1 MSRLLNSAFARCCRA
16 TKKYELSQ
24 EDISNRKG
32 KREFMKYIAHL
43 NKERIQTIR
52 DHLRGTAELAG
63 GFAKCFGK
71 ADWGYCCGM
80 LHDIGKYSLAF
91 QEKIKNNTNKQIDH
105 STAGA
110 KVCFE
115 KGGMYGFMSYCIAGH
130 HSGLPDYGSSFDAG
144 NAPTLEGRK
153 RKRIEDYSAFKS
165 EIKIPE
171 INTVPFDPLKSPDPD
186 FSLSVF
192 IRMLYSCLVDADFLD
207 TENFMKN
214 GQTLRDTGE
223 DIGVLLERLK
233 GYVADWLQNKDKD
246 TVNGRRTEILRHCF
260 EKGISERGIFQLT
273 VPTGGGKTIAS
284 LAFALQHAVENHM
297 DRVIYV
303 IPYTSIIEQNAE
315 IFRRILGD
323 QNVLENHYN
332 VDYESSEELKPM
344 QLAAENWDKP
354 VVVTTNVQFFESLFA
369 NKSSRCRKLHN
380 IANSVIIFDEA
391 QMLPTDY
398 LKPCIAMME
407 ELVGNFRSS
416 IVLCTATQPALTP
429 FFQRKLPVTELCP
442 RVEEQFRFFERV
454 TFKNVGMVSEGELIE
469 KLEQEE
475 QALCIVN
482 TKKRAQRIYQKM
494 KGEGVFHLSTTMY
507 PKHRRR
513 ILEKIRQLVKNGERC
528 ILISTSLVEAGVDLD
543 FRAVYRQLAGVDSM
557 IQAAGRCN
565 REGKRDPKESFA
577 YIFQFEEKEN
587 IPGQQLQIDVSK
599 MLLSE
604 GEDISSLRGIEKYF
618 EALYHFRGES
628 LDKRK
633 ILEKFKGKRYN
644 FSKAAREFK
653 LIEENTLTVFVSN
666 EKEAE
671 EILQQIRWQGYTK
684 SGMRK
689 AGQYCVQLYES
700 EVEKL
705 QGAGMLR
712 QISENIEDFFELV
725 DKEQYS
731 ENREL

>member
-1 MSRLLNSAFARCCRA
+1 
-16 TKKYELSQ
+16 
-24 EDISNRKG
+24 
-32 KREFMKYIAHL
+32 MKYLAHC
-43 NKERIQTIR
+43 NEKHSQTLK
-52 DHLRGTAELAG
+52 DHLFGTAELASR
-63 GFAKCFGK
+63 FAERFEKS
-71 ADWGYCCGM
+71 DWGYCCGM

-91 QEKIKNNTNKQIDH
+91 QEKIKNNSDKRVDH

-130 HSGLPDYGSSFDAG
+130 HSGLPDHGSSSDAG

-171 INTVPFDPLKSPDPD
+171 INTTPFDPLTVPDPD

-207 TENFMKN
+207 TERFMKN
-214 GQTLRDTGE
+214 GQTLREAGE
-223 DIGVLLERLK
+223 DISVLLERLK
-233 GYVADWLQNKDKD
+233 DYVADWLQNEDKE

-260 EKGISERGIFQLT
+260 EKGLSERGIFQLT

-315 IFRRILGD
+315 VFRRILGD

-344 QLAAENWDKP
+344 QLASENWDKP

-416 IVLCTATQPALTP
+416 IVLCTATQPSLTP

-454 TFKNVGMVSEGELIE
+454 TFKNIGT
-469 KLEQEE
+469 
-475 QALCIVN
+475 C
-482 TKKRAQRIYQKM
+482 
-494 KGEGVFHLSTTMY
+494 F
-507 PKHRRR
+507 RR
-513 ILEKIRQLVKNGERC
+513 
-528 ILISTSLVEAGVDLD
+528 
-543 FRAVYRQLAGVDSM
+543 
-557 IQAAGRCN
+557 
-565 REGKRDPKESFA
+565 
-577 YIFQFEEKEN
+577 
-587 IPGQQLQIDVSK
+587 
-599 MLLSE
+599 
-604 GEDISSLRGIEKYF
+604 
-618 EALYHFRGES
+618 
-628 LDKRK
+628 
-633 ILEKFKGKRYN
+633 
-644 FSKAAREFK
+644 
-653 LIEENTLTVFVSN
+653 
-666 EKEAE
+666 
-671 EILQQIRWQGYTK
+671 
-684 SGMRK
+684 
-689 AGQYCVQLYES
+689 
-700 EVEKL
+700 
-705 QGAGMLR
+705 
-712 QISENIEDFFELV
+712 
-725 DKEQYS
+725 
-731 ENREL
+731 

>member
-1 MSRLLNSAFARCCRA
+1 M
-16 TKKYELSQ
+16 E
-24 EDISNRKG
+24 
-32 KREFMKYIAHL
+32 YIAHF
-43 NKERIQTIR
+43 NEEHSQTIK
-52 DHLRGTAELAG
+52 DHLYGTAKLAG
-63 GFAKCFGK
+63 DFAERFGK

-80 LHDIGKYSLAF
+80 LHDIGKYSHAF
-91 QEKIKNNTNKQIDH
+91 QEKIKNNSDKKVDH

-110 KVCFE
+110 KECFE
-115 KGGMYGFMSYCIAGH
+115 KGRMYGFMSYCIAGH
-130 HSGLPDYGSSFDAG
+130 HSGLPDHGSSSDAG

-153 RKRIEDYSAFKS
+153 RKQIEDYSAFKS

-171 INTVPFDPLKSPDPD
+171 INTTPFDPLKEPDPD

-214 GQTLRDTGE
+214 GETLREAGE
-223 DIGVLLERLK
+223 DISVLLERLK
-233 GYVADWLQNKDKD
+233 GYVADWLLNEDTD
-246 TVNGRRTEILRHCF
+246 TVNGRRAEILRHCF
-260 EKGISERGIFQLT
+260 ESGRRERGIFQLT

-315 IFRRILGD
+315 VFRRILGD

-344 QLAAENWDKP
+344 QLASENWDKP

-380 IANSVIIFDEA
+380 ISNSVIIFDEA

-416 IVLCTATQPALTP
+416 IVLCTATQPALTS
-429 FFQRKLPVTELCP
+429 FFQRKMPVTELCP

-454 TFKNVGMVSEGELIE
+454 TFKNVGIVSEDGLIE
-469 KLEQEE
+469 KLKQED

-507 PKHRRR
+507 PRHRRR
-513 ILEKIRQLVKNGERC
+513 ILEKIRKLVKNGERC

-565 REGKRDPKESFA
+565 REGKRDAKDSFA
-577 YIFQFEEKEN
+577 YIFQFEEKEYV
-587 IPGQQLQIDVSK
+587 PGQQLQIDVSK
-599 MLLSE
+599 MLLS
-604 GEDISSLRGIEKYF
+604 GGVDISSLRGIEKYF

-628 LDKRK
+628 LDKKK
-633 ILEKFKGKRYN
+633 IFEEFKKQRYN
-644 FSKAAREFK
+644 FAKAAREFK
-653 LIEENTLTVFVSN
+653 LIEENTLTVFVSR
-666 EKEAE
+666 EEEAE
-671 EILQQIRWQGYTK
+671 ELLQQIKYQGYTK
-684 SGMRK
+684 SSMRK
-689 AGQYCVQLYES
+689 AGQYCVQLYEGDI
-700 EVEKL
+700 EKL

-712 QISENIEDFFELV
+712 PISEDIEDFFELV
-725 DKEQYS
+725 DKEQYTEEMGLNLGIES
-731 ENREL
+731 GVAVLM